1 MGTHCT
7 SCQSLNKE
15 ITKDNKISTMS
26 FKLVYPIGK
35 GGFGKVWKVIHKTS
49 RGIYAMKEI
58 SKVKLYLKKSITLIN
73 EELLILKSIRNFF
86 ISNLHFAFQNEEY
99 LFLVYDYFPGGDLRY
114 HINNKHNKR
123 FNIEEIKFIL
133 ACIIIALIYLRQNNI
148 IHRDIKPE
156 NLVFDSKGY
165 LHLTDFGIS
174 KYITDPHKGIIDKS
188 GTIGYASPET
198 IMGLNHS
205 FTSDYFSLGVIAY
218 ELLMGR
224 RPFKGNNKQYIKEQ
238 LLTKSI
244 KLKIKDIPNDLN
256 INNSEK
262 NDLCGLIN
270 KLLHRKN
277 SRRLGVNNIN
287 EIIYH
292 PFFKGLNWN
301 ALLHQEMKSPFHIK
315 QNEQVHMSSS
325 NIDNVNIDEYW
336 DILNKINNKKC
347 FAKFYFNSKHKNE
360 IVSPLNKNTDL
371 NQSVLSLSGYSCFTP
386 SNLKT
391 YKRNSG
397 MSSLS
402 TKCD

>member
-1 MGTHCT
+1 
-7 SCQSLNKE
+7 
-15 ITKDNKISTMS
+15 
-26 FKLVYPIGK
+26 V
-35 GGFGKVWKVIHKTS
+35 
-49 RGIYAMKEI
+49 
-58 SKVKLYLKKSITLIN
+58 
-73 EELLILKSIRNFF
+73 
-86 ISNLHFAFQNEEY
+86 
-99 LFLVYDYFPGGDLRY
+99 
-114 HINNKHNKR
+114 
-123 FNIEEIKFIL
+123 
-133 ACIIIALIYLRQNNI
+133 IIALIYLRQNNI

-174 KYITDPHKGIIDKS
+174 KYITDPHKGIINKS

-205 FTSDYFSLGVIAY
+205 FASDYFSLGVIAY

-256 INNSEK
+256 INNNDK

-277 SRRLGVNNIN
+277 NRRLGVNNIN

-292 PFFKGLNWN
+292 PFFKGFNWN
-301 ALLHQEMKSPFHIK
+301 ALLHQEMKSPLHIK

-336 DILNKINNKKC
+336 DILNKINNEKY

-360 IVSPLNKNTDL
+360 SPLNKNIDL

>member
-1 MGTHCT
+1 
-7 SCQSLNKE
+7 
-15 ITKDNKISTMS
+15 
-26 FKLVYPIGK
+26 
-35 GGFGKVWKVIHKTS
+35 
-49 RGIYAMKEI
+49 
-58 SKVKLYLKKSITLIN
+58 
-73 EELLILKSIRNFF
+73 
-86 ISNLHFAFQNEEY
+86 
-99 LFLVYDYFPGGDLRY
+99 
-114 HINNKHNKR
+114 
-123 FNIEEIKFIL
+123 
-133 ACIIIALIYLRQNNI
+133 
-148 IHRDIKPE
+148 
-156 NLVFDSKGY
+156 
-165 LHLTDFGIS
+165 
-174 KYITDPHKGIIDKS
+174 
-188 GTIGYASPET
+188 
-198 IMGLNHS
+198 MGLNHS

-256 INNSEK
+256 INNNDK

-277 SRRLGVNNIN
+277 NRRLGVNNIN

-292 PFFKGLNWN
+292 PFFKGFNWN
-301 ALLHQEMKSPFHIK
+301 ALLHQEMKSPLHIK

-336 DILNKINNKKC
+336 DILNKINNEKY

-360 IVSPLNKNTDL
+360 SPLNKNIDL